1 MNTVLPPGKYFIGD
15 PCYGL
20 SENDHHNLWGE
31 EQRYENGKYDL
42 KNNKKYFAVHN
53 THWGDGKFYDTK
65 NRKYIID
72 SGMLSIINVDLI
84 EDIEK
89 SKKKGNFFHF
99 LEKVY
104 FLYNAGIFYIKSGRF
119 VIEINTIN
127 EEEYE
132 SDMEEY
138 LYEKDKQINIRND
151 DDNSSF
157 EALYDQSSDEE
168 EEEEKKNDKPK
179 FNFFKK

>member
-31 EQRYENGKYDL
+31 EHRYENGRYDL
-42 KNNKKYFAVHN
+42 RNNKRYFAVHN

-65 NRKYIID
+65 KRRYMID
-72 SGMLSIINVDLI
+72 SGMLSMIHIDLI

-99 LEKVY
+99 LEKIN
-104 FLYNAGIFYIKSGRF
+104 FLYNAGKFYIKSGKF

-132 SDMEEY
+132 SELEEH
-138 LYEKDKQINIRND
+138 LYEKDKQINIRDD

-157 EALYDQSSDEE
+157 GALYDQSSDEE
-168 EEEEKKNDKPK
+168 DEEKNVPK
-179 FNFFKK
+179 FKKFFKN